1 MEWMTPGPEPIKAK
15 PVPTQGPQG
24 AQGVQGAPVA
34 PAPKPQQGAQ
44 GPQGVTR
51 QPTGAQGAQGQVQAQ
66 YEHNLLTPQGVQDAV
81 NKGQITLTTDQLA
94 AYREDKWQALPGSPD
109 RVQQTYVAP
118 SWKDGKYQGGYYT
131 SEYVEPG
138 KALVLLKRGNV
149 WLTTDEQEAAK
160 AQIAHLN
167 KEYHD
172 YKQSYA
178 IGTVLQKSPELKHYP
193 GILSAMMQGTTI
205 TSKNVK
211 TYGAIGAVFDKFPA
225 LAANPRVLGALMS
238 GQNLTRELLLQNNIP
253 AERVNM
259 ILEAQKT
266 YRGFVVP
273 EHEVAGILKAQS
285 LYTMSLESMKNYGD
299 YVDFLI
305 KTEPH
310 PGLLQEL
317 GHAVQSGIAAIPG
330 GLAVENAVIS
340 AVGGILGLMNAH
352 PLMWLDHLLHSEQNK
367 ISKEGGGTP
376 LAATTPVLGVA
387 TTALDMVTGL
397 FNSTQHFYR
406 TYETIKNTRGE
417 AAALEALMPSV
428 LGAGV
433 GMAVG
438 AALTAIPGTEEL
450 APGELAATGA
460 GLDSSLAAADAAGA
474 ALDMSRFTKA
484 VQELRDSANAL
495 KDLVKMPFESLSK
508 TEAYQTFLRAKASV
522 ETLLRPFVDVV
533 RPVTDVTGKVIN
545 KYSIA
550 GWQIGADIG
559 GQTMYRKEWA
569 ETADATKWAKDHPNE
584 APTLGQALLGRHNF
598 ASGAVDFLI
607 SVGAQDPYA
616 VAGSF
621 RKDIRS
627 VEGLT
632 FNLHLPFIDK
642 TLNHV
647 WSGTAFA
654 NVDQAYE
661 QYAGVRRALN
671 AIVANVDNVAA
682 INRIDKRLAPIAP
695 LLHAAKADT
704 PEETLR
710 NVMDVFKNLS
720 AVDEVFTTGKLPMTS
735 SMLLRLRQMEV
746 GSKGRFTFMPMFLD
760 FSGKVQDWGVRN
772 RDFTLGDSGALPA
785 LAHGLEQIGI
795 PRSVVDEAINH
806 LASTKD
812 PGEWMNTYKTVVKGH
827 LQLQMVATLVG
838 DKLAAE
844 FDPVVL
850 DSFLAHFDAQ
860 VNEAVDRAANLV
872 TGFGGISTKEHAYAY
887 GRDGMNLSHATDGVK
902 EASAAVYESQVG
914 RIHFPNYNE
923 FQRSTH
929 GLVRALKNSSSV
941 KQLDV
946 SLKKLL
952 SEPEYEDFVNSVASG
967 MVVPP
972 TVGHSTP
979 AMMREWAKAITEHDQ
994 AIADAEAKRA
1004 AAERKVIEGK
1014 ADELDRRVAKNKY
1027 NREHPTFTGVSQL
1040 LTRLEQAH
1048 RRNKNIGIDDVFE
1061 AARFFDAI
1069 GPELFAGTRL
1079 SILAKTESGSAGQYD
1094 FVNNLFTLFKQGVES
1109 PEGINRTF
1117 IHESFHMLSQYVPR
1131 EELNGFYRELDNA
1144 RIDFIRQG
1152 NLQRMVE
1159 WAKKNGYLK
1168 ATYAETMAATKRGFE
1183 SDREMRD
1190 LQKLVED
1197 HAAGEFGRN
1206 AHIPV
1211 DKVNWYKIPYIRA
1224 FDNYRLTN
1232 VDEWFAEGMYD
1243 RWAGYDQKR
1252 SPFMDLA
1259 HKIMAA
1265 IFAAIHRISGSQ
1277 ASEITFRK
1285 FMDQRFQVKQSVG
1298 AITDRVDQ
1306 SIIDAVSSR
1315 KAPLT
1320 SDVAVEFREHRTDL
1334 GISKELSGKFVQ
1346 NLRYAWD
1353 TTKGGSGVMKDFIDR
1368 YVNDNYFKP
1377 MALATGGWATR
1388 VSASEI
1394 MLNAMR
1400 QGPINLSLAR
1410 FAAAGARHERAV
1422 LHWGKDLE
1430 RKSIMDIA
1438 ARVAYVLGG
1447 KFVDPNHRVF
1457 SSNEEMGHF
1466 VAVLHGVMAGVETSI
1481 LKGLGKQEFMD
1492 AAIRS
1497 LYLNQGHLAPQMVEG
1512 GHAMVNDRSLPAKGS
1527 IMSVDTALSAE
1538 KDTAE
1543 GVRAMKAKMEQ
1554 IVGHKAR
1561 LSTSGEFT
1569 GIGSGNQGFIVSRLF
1584 QADTQAT
1591 DKSVHYALQEMVRVF
1606 DEEIKAGK
1614 SVEQA
1619 WESAKVEG
1627 IGAHYEFMQS
1637 LPQSTREIMVRQK
1650 NFVPTNTEFLKKYP
1664 YATDDPGLA
1673 HSAVAIEGLESTLW
1687 GGRNLPATGKPYFDE
1702 RLFKDMAART
1712 IKDKSWQEF
1721 ARAYHTGP
1729 DGERLGSEHF
1739 SMVFGPKVNHITFS
1753 ELLPTH
1759 ASEWLNTKFTS
1770 RIVSRL
1776 SREPIFIVEFAK
1788 QRKIAERELASK
1800 LGEAVDD
1807 EAATLMQDRSEA
1819 MAMARASMEM
1829 VRYIHNPYDKLK
1841 FEYGMR
1847 VIAPFYF
1854 AQNQSWRRMGRL
1866 LVEDPG
1872 AFERYAKLVMQ
1883 TLNFSYAASKS
1894 TGGYPTITMPFSGS
1908 IMGFVTKMLD
1918 GGVAVPIG
1926 ISLSLSSAQSILPI
1940 SPLDTVEPTNALSS
1954 SASLVHSLI
1963 PRFGP
1968 VFNLPLKWILP
1979 SFGVLTPLELQKIND
1994 TIVGATGESTS
2005 LVQDA
2010 VPNSFI
2016 DHMLQTS
2023 IGVLGAVWSKPGQ
2036 NINSQFLSSYITAS
2050 DETWRYII
2058 EKKFDQLEA
2067 TVRAASKGKSD
2078 NYINNLVLQNF
2089 QQFYSP
2095 GTPEG
2100 KKHLSDLF
2108 SEVNKATATR
2118 AVVRAVVGFMSPL
2131 STSMGQANQQFTQD
2145 YQNLVYLLNGDT
2157 MAAQDKL
2164 LSLNPDRAPYTI
2176 ATTASKSQGLMAPG
2190 TSWPTTQ
2197 NGLHWMEANTGIV
2210 SAYPSASRYLM
2221 PIATLESSKNPY
2233 DALAQLYQIQQQFRE
2248 KRTPADMMTAL
2259 NISVGNYFFNQVV
2272 LPTYENYFKSQGV
2285 SDPAY
2290 SAYAQGGKQWIQSTG
2305 SVLNPDW
2312 VAYHGAAEGKQFRTQ
2327 TLNQVKN
2334 LIADP
2339 KYAKMPQMQNLRN
2352 VYDSYVALDAEMT
2365 QMNYTSSQKGAAWNG
2380 KGGVVDQM
2388 KKLVP
2393 SMVPFITDVLA
2404 PLYPYYPNG

>member
-24 AQGVQGAPVA
+24 VQGAPA

-44 GPQGVTR
+44 GAQGPQGVSR
-51 QPTGAQGAQGQVQAQ
+51 QPTGAQGAQGQVEAQ
-66 YEHNLLTPQGVQDAV
+66 YERNLLTPQGVQDAV
-81 NKGQITLTTDQLA
+81 NKGQIKLTTDQLA
-94 AYREDKWQALPGSPD
+94 AYRENKWQALPGSVD
-109 RVQQTYVAP
+109 RLQQTYVAP
-118 SWKDGKYQGGYYT
+118 TWKDGKYQGGYYT
-131 SEYVEPG
+131 SEVVQPG
-138 KALVLLKRGNV
+138 KAPALLKRGNV

-238 GQNLTRELLLQNNIP
+238 GQNLTQELLLQNNIP

-330 GLAVENAVIS
+330 GLATENAVIS
-340 AVGGILGLMNAH
+340 GIGAVLGLMNAH
-352 PLMWLDHLLHSEQNK
+352 PLVWLDHLLHSEQNK
-367 ISKEGGGTP
+367 ISKEGGGAP
-376 LAATTPVLGVA
+376 LAATAPFLGAA
-387 TTALDMVTGL
+387 TTGLDMVTGL

-406 TYETIKNTRGE
+406 TYETIKNNRGE

-438 AALTAIPGTEEL
+438 AALTAIPGTEGL
-450 APGELAATGA
+450 APEELAATGA

-508 TEAYQTFLRAKASV
+508 TEAYQTFLRAKANV
-522 ETLLRPFVDVV
+522 ETILRPFVDVA

-550 GWQIGADIG
+550 GSQIGADIG

-584 APTLGQALLGRHNF
+584 APTLGQALMGRHTF
-598 ASGAVDFLI
+598 ASGAIDFLI

-616 VAGSF
+616 VAGSL

-654 NVDQAYE
+654 NVDRAYE
-661 QYAGVRRALN
+661 QYGGVRRALD

-772 RDFTLGDSGALPA
+772 RDFTLGDPGALPA

-795 PRSVVDEAINH
+795 PRSIVDEAINH

-812 PGEWMNTYKTVVKGH
+812 PGEWMNTYKSVIKGH

-838 DKLAAE
+838 DKLAQDFNPE
-844 FDPVVL
+844 VL

-872 TGFGGISTKEHAYAY
+872 TGFGGVSTKQHSYAF
-887 GRDGMNLSHATDGVK
+887 GRNGMDLSQARAIGDERTV
-902 EASAAVYESQVG
+902 SAAVYEGQVG

-929 GLVRALKNSSSV
+929 QLVQALKNSTSV
-941 KQLDV
+941 KKLDV
-946 SLKKLL
+946 SLKTLL
-952 SEPEYEDFVNSVASG
+952 SQEEYDAFVAA
-967 MVVPP
+967 
-972 TVGHSTP
+972 VG
-979 AMMREWAKAITEHDQ
+979 
-994 AIADAEAKRA
+994 
-1004 AAERKVIEGK
+1004 EGK
-1014 ADELDRRVAKNKY
+1014 V
-1027 NREHPTFTGVSQL
+1027 
-1040 LTRLEQAH
+1040 
-1048 RRNKNIGIDDVFE
+1048 
-1061 AARFFDAI
+1061 
-1069 GPELFAGTRL
+1069 
-1079 SILAKTESGSAGQYD
+1079 
-1094 FVNNLFTLFKQGVES
+1094 
-1109 PEGINRTF
+1109 
-1117 IHESFHMLSQYVPR
+1117 
-1131 EELNGFYRELDNA
+1131 
-1144 RIDFIRQG
+1144 
-1152 NLQRMVE
+1152 
-1159 WAKKNGYLK
+1159 
-1168 ATYAETMAATKRGFE
+1168 
-1183 SDREMRD
+1183 
-1190 LQKLVED
+1190 
-1197 HAAGEFGRN
+1197 
-1206 AHIPV
+1206 
-1211 DKVNWYKIPYIRA
+1211 
-1224 FDNYRLTN
+1224 
-1232 VDEWFAEGMYD
+1232 
-1243 RWAGYDQKR
+1243 
-1252 SPFMDLA
+1252 
-1259 HKIMAA
+1259 
-1265 IFAAIHRISGSQ
+1265 
-1277 ASEITFRK
+1277 
-1285 FMDQRFQVKQSVG
+1285 
-1298 AITDRVDQ
+1298 
-1306 SIIDAVSSR
+1306 
-1315 KAPLT
+1315 
-1320 SDVAVEFREHRTDL
+1320 SDVAVEFREHRADL
-1334 GISKELSGKFVQ
+1334 GISGQFSGKFVQ

-1353 TTKGGSGVMKDFIDR
+1353 TSKGGSAFMRDVIDR
-1368 YVNDNYFKP
+1368 YFNDNYFKP

-1457 SSNEEMGHF
+1457 SSSEEMGHF
-1466 VAVLHGVMAGVETSI
+1466 VAVLHGVLAGTEASI

-1512 GHAMVNDRSLPAKGS
+1512 GHAMVNDRSLPAKGG

-1543 GVRAMKAKMEQ
+1543 GVRAAKARLEQ

-1561 LSTSGEFT
+1561 LSTSGEFV

-1584 QADTQAT
+1584 QADMQAT
-1591 DKSVHYALQEMVRVF
+1591 DKAVHYALQEMIRVF

-1619 WESAKVEG
+1619 WESAKIEG

-1637 LPQSTREIMVRQK
+1637 LPQDTREIMVRQK
-1650 NFVPTNTEFLKKYP
+1650 NFVPTNTEFLKRNGF
-1664 YATDDPGLA
+1664 AADDPGLG
-1673 HSAVAIEGLESTLW
+1673 HSYVAIEGLESTLW
-1687 GGRNLPATGKPYFDE
+1687 GSNNLPTTGKPYFDE

-1729 DGERLGSEHF
+1729 EGERLGSEHF

-1807 EAATLMQDRSEA
+1807 ASVRLMADRAEA

-1854 AQNQSWRRMGRL
+1854 AQNQAWRRMGRL
-1866 LVEDPG
+1866 AAEDPG

-1883 TLNFSYAASKS
+1883 VLNFSYAASKS
-1894 TGGYPTITMPFSGS
+1894 TGGYPTITIPFSGT
-1908 IMGFVTKMLD
+1908 IMGFVTKMFS
-1918 GGVAVPIG
+1918 GVSVPIG
-1926 ISLSLSSAQSILPI
+1926 IPLSLSSAQSILPI

-1954 SASLVHSLI
+1954 PASLIHSLI

-1968 VFNLPLKWILP
+1968 VFDLPLKWILP
-1979 SFGVLTPLELQKIND
+1979 HVGVLTPLEVQKID
-1994 TIVGATGESTS
+1994 DLIVGATGESTS
-2005 LVQDA
+2005 LIQDFL
-2010 VPNSFI
+2010 PNSFL
-2016 DHMLQTS
+2016 DHLAQVG
-2023 IGVLGAVWSKPGQ
+2023 IGMLGASWSKPGE
-2036 NINSQFLSSYITAS
+2036 NFRTQFLSSYITAS
-2050 DETWRYII
+2050 DETWRYVI
-2058 EKKFDQLEA
+2058 EKKAEQLETA
-2067 TVRAASKGKSD
+2067 VRAASKGKSE
-2078 NYINNLVLQNF
+2078 NYISNMVLQ
-2089 QQFYSP
+2089 QFTAYYSP
-2095 GTPEG
+2095 GTPDG
-2100 KKHLSDLF
+2100 AKHLSELF
-2108 SEVNKATATR
+2108 SEVNNATATR
-2118 AVVRAVVGFMSPL
+2118 AFVRSVAGFMSPL
-2131 STSMGQANQQFTQD
+2131 STSLGQANQKATQE
-2145 YQNLVYLLNGDT
+2145 YQNLVTALNGDT
-2157 MAAQDKL
+2157 MMAQDL
-2164 LSLNPDRAPYTI
+2164 WMQTNPTKAPYMI
-2176 ATTASKSQGLMAPG
+2176 ATTTAKDQSLVAPG
-2190 TSWPTTQ
+2190 TSWPETQ
-2197 NGLHWMEANTGIV
+2197 NGLAWQQKYYEGVNQ
-2210 SAYPSASRYLM
+2210 YPSAFRYLM
-2221 PIATLESSKNPY
+2221 PITTLEGPHNPY
-2233 DALAQLYQIQQQFRE
+2233 DALAQLYQIQHQFRE

-2259 NISVGNYFFNQVV
+2259 NISIGNYYAYKV
-2272 LPTYENYFKSQGV
+2272 LAPTYEAYWKSQG
-2285 SDPAY
+2285 SANPAY
-2290 SAYAQGGKQWIQSTG
+2290 DASFSSKPSRDGAPESIAAWSKQIGALT
-2305 SVLNPDW
+2305 NPEW
-2312 VAYHGAAEGKQFRTQ
+2312 VSYHNSGEGKLFRAQ
-2327 TLNQVKN
+2327 TIDQVKSV
-2334 LIADP
+2334 IVDP
-2339 KYAKMPQMQNLRN
+2339 KYNKMPQIMDLRV
-2352 VYDSYVALDAEMT
+2352 VYASFAIA
-2365 QMNYTSSQKGAAWNG
+2365 SQTYAARGYNSAVKGYLW
-2380 KGGVVDQM
+2380 QEES
-2388 KKLVP
+2388 KKLAKQFP
-2393 SMVPFITDVLA
+2393 NMVPFLTDVLD
-2404 PLYPYYPNG
+2404 PQFPYYPNG

>member
-81 NKGQITLTTDQLA
+81 NKGQIKLTTDQLA
-94 AYREDKWQALPGSPD
+94 AYREDKWQALPGSAD

-616 VAGSF
+616 VVGSF

-923 FQRSTH
+923 FRRSTH

-952 SEPEYEDFVNSVASG
+952 SQDEYEAFV
-967 MVVPP
+967 
-972 TVGHSTP
+972 
-979 AMMREWAKAITEHDQ
+979 
-994 AIADAEAKRA
+994 A
-1004 AAERKVIEGK
+1004 A
-1014 ADELDRRVAKNKY
+1014 
-1027 NREHPTFTGVSQL
+1027 VS
-1040 LTRLEQAH
+1040 E
-1048 RRNKNIGIDDVFE
+1048 
-1061 AARFFDAI
+1061 
-1069 GPELFAGTRL
+1069 
-1079 SILAKTESGSAGQYD
+1079 
-1094 FVNNLFTLFKQGVES
+1094 
-1109 PEGINRTF
+1109 
-1117 IHESFHMLSQYVPR
+1117 
-1131 EELNGFYRELDNA
+1131 
-1144 RIDFIRQG
+1144 
-1152 NLQRMVE
+1152 
-1159 WAKKNGYLK
+1159 
-1168 ATYAETMAATKRGFE
+1168 
-1183 SDREMRD
+1183 
-1190 LQKLVED
+1190 
-1197 HAAGEFGRN
+1197 
-1206 AHIPV
+1206 
-1211 DKVNWYKIPYIRA
+1211 DKV
-1224 FDNYRLTN
+1224 
-1232 VDEWFAEGMYD
+1232 
-1243 RWAGYDQKR
+1243 
-1252 SPFMDLA
+1252 
-1259 HKIMAA
+1259 
-1265 IFAAIHRISGSQ
+1265 
-1277 ASEITFRK
+1277 
-1285 FMDQRFQVKQSVG
+1285 
-1298 AITDRVDQ
+1298 
-1306 SIIDAVSSR
+1306 
-1315 KAPLT
+1315 

-1926 ISLSLSSAQSILPI
+1926 IPLSLSSAQSILPI

-1954 SASLVHSLI
+1954 PASLVHSLI

-2327 TLNQVKN
+2327 TLDQVKN